1 MKKEINNQEEL
12 FGQFWLS
19 VKAVVYDESTEKV
32 LVLKRSKK
40 EKFHTGAYDLPG
52 GHMDRGESIPE
63 CLQRE
68 IKDETGLTVEAG
80 SILAVREYPKGHKM
94 FDKIK
99 ALRFIAYYRG
109 GEVELSEEHST
120 FEWLSFS
127 EVTEKLAS
135 KKLSDGD
142 RGYEE
147 EKRDTILL
155 AQKYLENNNSVEKW
169 QRAIA
174 DFENYKR
181 QTAKQNE
188 EFKKYAAE
196 NVVVEILPV
205 LDNFQSALD
214 NIPEE
219 EQGSGW
225 VTGMTYIQKQ
235 LLDVLS
241 GHGVEKME
249 VKIGDVFDANLHEAI
264 KAREEVVPRGGANSD
279 GRGGTS
285 RSAESKVE
293 KQGHSK
299 AGLSERNDSEAKSL
313 AFRSANNKD
322 SSKGEKEKRTDTI
335 SKVVK
340 NGYKIGEKVIRPAMV
355 ETN

>member
-1 MKKEINNQEEL
+1 MMEEKSKKEEIEIKPL
-12 FGQFWLS
+12 LT
-19 VKAVVYDESTEKV
+19 VKAVIVDKENQKV

-40 EKFHTGAYDLPG
+40 EGTYTGAYDLPG
-52 GHMDRGESIPE
+52 GAWNEDEDAEE
-63 CLQRE
+63 CLRRE
-68 IKDETGLTVEAG
+68 IQEEVGLEVQVG
-80 SILAVREYPKGHKM
+80 NILAIREYPKEHEM

-99 ALRFIAYYRG
+99 ALRFIAYYQG
-109 GEVELSEEHST
+109 GEVKLSEEHDS
-120 FEWLSFS
+120 FEWLSFG
-127 EVTEKLAS
+127 EVVEKLAT
-135 KKLSDGD
+135 KKTPKNN

-155 AQKYLENNNSVEKW
+155 AQKYLENNNSIEKW

-174 DFENYKR
+174 DFENYKK

-188 EFKKYAAE
+188 EFRKYATE

-235 LLDVLS
+235 LLDVLT

-249 VKIGDVFDANLHEAI
+249 IKVGDKFDAHLHEAV
-264 KAREEVVPRGGANSD
+264 K
-279 GRGGTS
+279 
-285 RSAESKVE
+285 SKVE
-293 KQGHSK
+293 SK
-299 AGLSERNDSEAKSL
+299 KIVRQQDK
-313 AFRSANNKD
+313 
-322 SSKGEKEKRTDTI
+322 I
-335 SKVVK
+335 SKVIK
-340 NGYKIGEKVIRPAMV
+340 GGYKIGTKIIRPAMV
-355 ETN
+355 EVK

>member
-1 MKKEINNQEEL
+1 MKKEINNQEEQ

-19 VKAVVYDESTEKV
+19 VKAVIYDESTEKV

-40 EKFHTGAYDLPG
+40 EKFHTGAYDIPG

-80 SILAVREYPKGHKM
+80 SILSIREYPKEHEM

-109 GEVELSEEHST
+109 GEVELSEEHSA
-120 FEWLSFS
+120 FKWLSFA
-127 EVTEKLAS
+127 EVTEKLAN

-174 DFENYKR
+174 DFDNYKK
-181 QTAKQNE
+181 QTSKQNE
-188 EFKKYAAE
+188 EFRKYATE
-196 NVVVEILPV
+196 NVVIEILPV
-205 LDNFQSALD
+205 LDNFQSAFD

-241 GHGVEKME
+241 GHGVEKMV
-249 VKIGDVFDANLHEAI
+249 VKVGDVFDANLHEAI
-264 KAREEVVPRGGANSD
+264 K
-279 GRGGTS
+279 
-285 RSAESKVE
+285 SKV
-293 KQGHSK
+293 KSQNLPASK
-299 AGLSERNDSEAKSL
+299 AGSKV
-313 AFRSANNKD
+313 KD
-322 SSKGEKEKRTDTI
+322 DNVVIT
-335 SKVVK
+335 KVVK
-340 NGYKIGEKVIRPAMV
+340 NGYKIGDKVIRPAMV